1 MCCLAYPRTNSS
13 SRTQKEVPIPDWEL
27 GQRDPCPRPGTQ
39 PGNNGLQG
47 ARVLPVLCLPLVLGG
62 RWGDNGG
69 EPALPSLPE
78 ELSFRLT

>member
-1 MCCLAYPRTNSS
+1 MLLGIPRNSS

-27 GQRDPCPRPGTQ
+27 GQGDPSPRPGTQ

-62 RWGDNGG
+62 DRGLMEDSQ
-69 EPALPSLPE
+69 PA
-78 ELSFRLT
+78 